1 MEDKKKKLSVDIFAF
16 LGIMLWLAYT
26 IISRF
31 GERFVGEI
39 PDVVAYPCMI
49 VSCVLMMIGIARTG
63 YKWGK
68 CAMKDKE

>member
-1 MEDKKKKLSVDIFAF
+1 MNDKKKKLSVDIFAF

-26 IISRF
+26 LIDRF
-31 GERFVGEI
+31 GERFIGEI
-39 PDVVAYPCMI
+39 PDTVAYPCMI

-68 CAMKDKE
+68 SAMKNKE

>member
-1 MEDKKKKLSVDIFAF
+1 MNDKKKKLSVDIFAF

-26 IISRF
+26 IIDRF

-39 PDVVAYPCMI
+39 PDAVAYPWMI
-49 VSCVLMMIGIARTG
+49 VSCALMMIGIARTG

-68 CAMKDKE
+68 SAMKDKE